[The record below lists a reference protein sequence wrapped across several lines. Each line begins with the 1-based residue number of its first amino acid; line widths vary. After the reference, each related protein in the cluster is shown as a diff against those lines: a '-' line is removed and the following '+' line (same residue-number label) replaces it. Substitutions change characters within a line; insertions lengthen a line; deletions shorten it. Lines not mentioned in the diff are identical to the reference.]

1 MQFNMGVRA
10 IAFFALSLLAVNAF
24 GQSLDSGDTAWMS
37 MSTALV
43 LFMTV
48 PGLALFYG
56 GMVHA
61 NSMVS
66 VLMQCFA
73 VTCLVTILWLIA
85 GYTLAFGSSV
95 TVAGDLSKALYAGV
109 GEEVLWGTIP
119 ESIFATF
126 HLTFA
131 IITSALIV
139 GTLVERIRFSA
150 VLLFTAFWTLL
161 VYSPVAHWVWGGG
174 WLGELGVLD
183 FAGGLVVHVTAGT
196 ASLVAVLVLGPR
208 HGFPGRIPPPH
219 NTTLTVAGGAI
230 LWVGWLGFNGGSAI
244 AADGNATLAIA
255 VTQIAAAA
263 GALAWMILEWVRRGK
278 PRVLGAVTGMIAGL
292 ASVTPAAGFVGPAG
306 ALVIGALSGA
316 LCLLAAEFLGKAL
329 RIDDSLDVVA
339 VHLVGGILGTIHPRR
354 RVCQQRAGP
363 VQRPGGHLHFRSATC
378 TDHRCSGG
386 HDLYRSRHLGDPC
399 TRQRHGSQSRFAT
412 DRG

>member
-61 NSMVS
+61 NSVVS

-208 HGFPGRIPPPH
+208 HGFPGRIPP
-219 NTTLTVAGGAI
+219 
-230 LWVGWLGFNGGSAI
+230 
-244 AADGNATLAIA
+244 
-255 VTQIAAAA
+255 
-263 GALAWMILEWVRRGK
+263 
-278 PRVLGAVTGMIAGL
+278 
-292 ASVTPAAGFVGPAG
+292 FVGPAG
-306 ALVIGALSGA
+306 ALAIAIGALSGA
-316 LCLLAAEFLGKAL
+316 LCLLAAEWQSWGKRSGSTIRWMSSPCTWSAASWAPSILAGVFASSGLGLFSGQEDISISGQL
-329 RIDDSLDVVA
+329 RVQIIGVVA
-339 VHLVGGILGTIHPRR
+339 VMIYTGAATSVILALVNAMVRNRVSQRIVADGLDRSSHDELGYRLHSERSSEKSAES
-354 RVCQQRAGP
+354 RAGT
-363 VQRPGGHLHFRSATC
+363 G
-378 TDHRCSGG
+378 
-386 HDLYRSRHLGDPC
+386 
-399 TRQRHGSQSRFAT
+399 RQLRNGAN
-412 DRG
+412 